1 MNGRSTVK
9 NPQNFFLNL
18 KQSCGIQ
25 DQIRTVVYNDEE
37 TNDETEINNH
47 ICPFFQL
54 NNHYHFLM
62 LI

>member
-1 MNGRSTVK
+1 MK

-25 DQIRTVVYNDEE
+25 GQIRTVVYNDEE

-47 ICPFFQL
+47 ICHFFQL
-54 NNHYHFLM
+54 SNHYHF
-62 LI
+62 